1 MFLITGGDLGNG
13 FGGGSETLNV
23 HKAMMVAA
31 VVVSLVAVGV
41 APVDSTMKK
50 RISEVLETMILEMT
64 PTNFQMLDLEKE
76 DHGERRNYS
85 PINVRQTSI
94 LPKQE
99 TKVSVVV
106 LTIAGTESCMC
117 GMECICTCMWR
128 IWAGVKGL
136 SWLYLAPETESL
148 TEHGVG

>member
-1 MFLITGGDLGNG
+1 MFICNPFELQ
-13 FGGGSETLNV
+13 
-23 HKAMMVAA
+23 MMVAA

-85 PINVRQTSI
+85 PINVQQTSI

-106 LTIAGTESCMC
+106 LTIAGN
-117 GMECICTCMWR
+117 
-128 IWAGVKGL
+128 L
-136 SWLYLAPETESL
+136 SFANRSL
-148 TEHGVG
+148 

>member
-1 MFLITGGDLGNG
+1 MFICNPFELQ
-13 FGGGSETLNV
+13 
-23 HKAMMVAA
+23 MMVAA

-64 PTNFQMLDLEKE
+64 PTNFQMLDLGKE

-106 LTIAGTESCMC
+106 LTIAGN
-117 GMECICTCMWR
+117 
-128 IWAGVKGL
+128 L
-136 SWLYLAPETESL
+136 SFANRSL
-148 TEHGVG
+148 

>member
-1 MFLITGGDLGNG
+1 MFICNPFELQ
-13 FGGGSETLNV
+13 
-23 HKAMMVAA
+23 MMVAA

-106 LTIAGTESCMC
+106 LTIAGN
-117 GMECICTCMWR
+117 
-128 IWAGVKGL
+128 L
-136 SWLYLAPETESL
+136 SFANRSL
-148 TEHGVG
+148 